1 MSVDEKFYAWLDGEL
16 SGPEAEEMKRRVA
29 ADPELGRLA
38 EQHRALNRTLK
49 DAVDPVAGAPLPQS
63 LIDAVRQPKAQVID
77 FHASKTAL
85 EARRLWRPA
94 AQWAAMA
101 ATLVIGFF
109 AGTFHDRHSDS
120 PVRIEDGA
128 LYANASLNQALSS
141 ELASAPTTGP
151 VRISLTYRDQTG
163 AICRT
168 FTEAKASGLACRS
181 GARWQLHGLFPA
193 PEGQSDAYRMAA
205 GMDPNL
211 AALVDSTMS
220 GDAFGPAEEK
230 KAQQQGW
237 K

>member
-16 SGPEAEEMKRRVA
+16 RGPEAEEMERRVA
-29 ADPELGRLA
+29 ADPKLGRLA
-38 EQHRALNRTLK
+38 EQHHALNRTLK
-49 DAVDPVAGAPLPQS
+49 GAFDPIAEAPLPQS
-63 LIDAVRQPKAQVID
+63 LIDAVVQPKARVID
-77 FHASKTAL
+77 FRAAKSAR
-85 EARRLWRPA
+85 ESRRLWRPA

-109 AGTFHDRHSDS
+109 AGTFHERHSDA
-120 PVRIEDGA
+120 PVRIQDGA
-128 LYANASLNQALSS
+128 LYANASLDQALSS
-141 ELASAPTTGP
+141 ELASAPATGP
-151 VRISLTYRDQTG
+151 VRISLTYRDQAG

-181 GARWQLHGLFPA
+181 GTRWQLHGLFAA
-193 PEGQSDAYRMAA
+193 PEGQSGAYRMAA

-230 KAQQQGW
+230 KARQQGW